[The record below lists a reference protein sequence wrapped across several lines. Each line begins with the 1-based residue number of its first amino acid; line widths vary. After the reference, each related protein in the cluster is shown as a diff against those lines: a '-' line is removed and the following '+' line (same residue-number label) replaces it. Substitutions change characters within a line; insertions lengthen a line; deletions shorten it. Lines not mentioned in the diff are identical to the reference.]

1 MVFSGND
8 TLRLHGEALYASAH
22 LPGEAHLVLDAPW
35 GYALHMLPHLPRPV
49 LVVTEVNSAPYLR
62 DLVDLRPQGAIARP
76 GGPQEV
82 LAAPGRVAE
91 GERFYEGPVLEDG
104 LLPCE
109 RAVLRRLAFGLEN
122 AEIAREL
129 GVSRRTVENR
139 VGALREKLGLR
150 GRVELAL
157 YYLGMHPRLWAGRGV
172 MPAVSTSSRPA
183 PCCGGPAGTSGF

>member
-1 MVFSGND
+1 
-8 TLRLHGEALYASAH
+8 
-22 LPGEAHLVLDAPW
+22 
-35 GYALHMLPHLPRPV
+35 
-49 LVVTEVNSAPYLR
+49 VNSAPYLR
-62 DLVDLRPQGAIARP
+62 DLVDLRPQGVIARP
-76 GGPQEV
+76 VGPQEV

-157 YYLGMHPRLWAGRGV
+157 YYLGMHPRLWGAGRYLRV
-172 MPAVSTSSRPA
+172 LALTPLALEVLLF
-183 PCCGGPAGTSGF
+183 GGPGLRRAPRHGAPGNFPAHQGAGEAQAGKQPPDQGEHGVLFDLQCTAGG